1 MINQR
6 FLISAV
12 VALLVSAGT
21 HGQSTGSEQ
30 PHPASIQTPKWVLM
44 MDDPNANYY
53 EALKAYEEY
62 WKTHP
67 MPMEEEEEMEG
78 ALPEKGVSEKEMKRE
93 ERERERE
100 LERRKKLR
108 GADLEVAEYL
118 KYQNKRFKNW
128 AREVKPWVQEDGRI
142 LTDEERTAIWKKQQE
157 ELRQQESK

>member
-1 MINQR
+1 
-6 FLISAV
+6 
-12 VALLVSAGT
+12 
-21 HGQSTGSEQ
+21 
-30 PHPASIQTPKWVLM
+30 M